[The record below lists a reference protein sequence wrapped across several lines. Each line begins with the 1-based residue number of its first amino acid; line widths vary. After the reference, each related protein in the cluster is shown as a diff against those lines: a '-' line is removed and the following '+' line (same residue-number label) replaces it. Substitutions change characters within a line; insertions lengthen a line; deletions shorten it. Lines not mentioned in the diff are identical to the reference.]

1 MCKSNV
7 DMTPLVWARN
17 YFNNF
22 GSMDG
27 GQWEKWEKAN
37 FYKSDSEVPTYMLL
51 HKVVRIFV
59 SIARL
64 VGEIVICK
72 KHFYNLY
79 IVM

>member
-1 MCKSNV
+1 
-7 DMTPLVWARN
+7 
-17 YFNNF
+17 
-22 GSMDG
+22 MDG
-27 GQWEKWEKAN
+27 GQWEKAN

-59 SIARL
+59 SIVRL

>member
-1 MCKSNV
+1 
-7 DMTPLVWARN
+7 
-17 YFNNF
+17 
-22 GSMDG
+22 MDG
-27 GQWEKWEKAN
+27 GQWEKAN

-79 IVM
+79 IAQWSYNFRNHAI